1 MKDDIEKIL
10 DECIDRMNGGESLED
25 CLAGYP
31 DRAEELRPLLLAV
44 RGLGTAKLPAINQ
57 KAKSAAKIRLNAA
70 LVQKRE
76 EVGVMKRLLGMF
88 AFQKSKVFATVSV
101 LLVAILVG
109 VSVYAVIGEGGTMK
123 PGHNV
128 AGTAGVANFLS
139 QKDFEAYLSSNSQS
153 TQYTNSANQRGNSG
167 AVGAGLGEA
176 VPVPTSTGKT
186 DYTLSAGSDTQRVS
200 DTNVQVI
207 GIDEPD
213 IVKTDG
219 MNIFFSREDYNY
231 YYYESYSSDVMPP
244 QTDNG
249 IKIISANPPI
259 NMSVL
264 SKIDKNGDL
273 LLNDSTL
280 AVFTWDG
287 IYGYDVSD
295 PQNPV
300 SKWDITLNSST
311 SVVAARLYQGKIYLV
326 TQTYVYSYEPLPIR
340 PMEVNGKS
348 VEVSYSDIYYPTT
361 PSYTDSTLNV
371 MVFDMQSGNLED
383 TVSFLDSS
391 YSSVV
396 YMSGDAIYVGYSYSE
411 DQVPYIFDFCTK
423 TCKGILPDSVID
435 KMNRLQTYDISN
447 AAKMTE
453 IGVII
458 DNYMNSLSGDEV
470 TRVENDINNALQ
482 NYYSEHMRELEKT
495 EIIKIG
501 LDGLTVT
508 ANGSVPGSLLNQF
521 SMDEYNGY
529 LRLAT
534 TVSNGFGF
542 SWFWAS
548 GGSVNDI
555 YVLNGNLSI
564 VGSVQDL
571 GLAEQIYSA
580 RFVGDKGYLVTYQ
593 QTDPFYI
600 LDLSDPLHPQLK
612 GELKIP
618 GYSSYL
624 HPISGDRMLGIGEEN
639 WSVKISLFDVADVT
653 NPVEL
658 DKYVLNDSWS
668 DILSTHHAFLL
679 DEAHEIF
686 FLPGSNS
693 GYVFSYAGNNLELVK
708 VVSDIQATRAIYIDD
723 NLYVIG
729 NDKIV
734 VLNELDWH
742 VVNEFKF

>member
-1 MKDDIEKIL
+1 M
-10 DECIDRMNGGESLED
+10 
-25 CLAGYP
+25 
-31 DRAEELRPLLLAV
+31 
-44 RGLGTAKLPAINQ
+44 
-57 KAKSAAKIRLNAA
+57 
-70 LVQKRE
+70 
-76 EVGVMKRLLGMF
+76 
-88 AFQKSKVFATVSV
+88 
-101 LLVAILVG
+101 
-109 VSVYAVIGEGGTMK
+109 
-123 PGHNV
+123 
-128 AGTAGVANFLS
+128 
-139 QKDFEAYLSSNSQS
+139 
-153 TQYTNSANQRGNSG
+153 
-167 AVGAGLGEA
+167 
-176 VPVPTSTGKT
+176 
-186 DYTLSAGSDTQRVS
+186 
-200 DTNVQVI
+200 
-207 GIDEPD
+207 
-213 IVKTDG
+213 
-219 MNIFFSREDYNY
+219 
-231 YYYESYSSDVMPP
+231 
-244 QTDNG
+244 
-249 IKIISANPPI
+249 
-259 NMSVL
+259 
-264 SKIDKNGDL
+264 
-273 LLNDSTL
+273 
-280 AVFTWDG
+280 
-287 IYGYDVSD
+287 
-295 PQNPV
+295 
-300 SKWDITLNSST
+300 
-311 SVVAARLYQGKIYLV
+311 VAARLYQGKIYLV
-326 TQTYVYSYEPLPIR
+326 TQTYVYSNEPLPIR

-348 VEVSYSDIYYPTT
+348 VEISYSDIYYPVT
-361 PSYTDSTLNV
+361 PSSTDSTLNA

-383 TVSFLDSS
+383 TVSFVGAS

-411 DQVPYIFDFCTK
+411 DQVPYIFEFCTK

-458 DNYMNSLSGDEV
+458 DNYMKSLSGDEV

-508 ANGSVPGSLLNQF
+508 ATGSVPGNLLNQF

-542 SWFWAS
+542 GWFWAS

-555 YVLNGNLSI
+555 YVLAGNLSV
-564 VGSVQDL
+564 VGSVQGL

-639 WSVKISLFDVADVT
+639 WSVKISLFNVADVT

-668 DILSTHHAFLL
+668 DVLNTHHAFLL
-679 DEAHEIF
+679 DEAHEVF

-693 GYVFSYAGNNLELVK
+693 GYVFSYAGNKLELVK
-708 VVSDIQATRAIYIDD
+708 TVNDIQATRAIYIDD

-734 VLNELDWH
+734 VLNELDWQ
-742 VVNEFKF
+742 VVNEFEF